1 MIITITKSALGMKKY
16 SNYIYRFIWY
26 TYLWINC
33 ISLRVLDLG
42 VQEVNYRSGARI
54 IIVTGEIK

>member
-1 MIITITKSALGMKKY
+1 MKKY

-42 VQEVNYRSGARI
+42 VQEVNYRSRARI